1 MYKRSVAYII
11 FVLFGFNFLP
21 VFSVVNE
28 AHGLNPARSKAVQAV
43 RKRALSRSVRITGVL
58 AYDKGSLSSPDAT
71 LDTLQEVCSNSDDEP
86 FFDTLF
92 GITLQNNGSIPVRIR
107 KVAYVVFAANSDGSR
122 FRARKYSPVG
132 RNEIAAQSAG
142 EIYALFLDTDG
153 NRKYFAGASVP
164 IAVDLGFRTVKVR
177 VIGIDFM
184 RRRFR
189 IKQRV
194 TFSFG
199 NPDRCS

>member
-1 MYKRSVAYII
+1 MDKKSVAYI
-11 FVLFGFNFLP
+11 LFILVGFYFLP
-21 VFSVVNE
+21 AFLVINE
-28 AHGLNPARSKAVQAV
+28 AHAISSTRGRAVQAI
-43 RKRALSRSVRITGVL
+43 RKRALSRTLRITGVV
-58 AYDKGSLSSPDAT
+58 AYDRGSLSSPDAT
-71 LDTLQEVCSNSDDEP
+71 LDTLQEVCGSSDEEP
-86 FFDTLF
+86 FFDTVF
-92 GITLQNNGSIPVRIR
+92 GITLQNNGSIPVRVR
-107 KVAYVVFAANSDGSR
+107 KIAYVVFAANSDGSK
-122 FRARKYSPVG
+122 FRARKYAPVG
-132 RNEIAAQSAG
+132 RNEVAPESVA

-153 NRKYFAGASVP
+153 TRKYFAGASVP

-189 IKQRV
+189 LKQRV